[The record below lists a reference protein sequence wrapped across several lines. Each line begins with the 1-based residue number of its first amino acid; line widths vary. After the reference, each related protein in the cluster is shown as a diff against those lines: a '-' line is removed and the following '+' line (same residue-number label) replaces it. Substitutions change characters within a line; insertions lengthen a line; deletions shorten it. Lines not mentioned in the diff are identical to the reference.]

1 MNHCPVRH
9 QTIAAFALLAAAFL
23 TMLVLPASAF
33 ERKSFDR
40 SRFARPDF
48 TDPAV
53 AAKPATAPNA
63 ATARPAEPDSG
74 LVELFGDSLLTAKG
88 KPADLASLNG
98 KTIALYFSASW
109 CPPCRAFS
117 PILVDVADDLRKSGK
132 PFELVLVGCDQ
143 SEEKALAYMAAH
155 KMGGFLVPPEADANR
170 ALCNRYGV
178 RGIPALVVVDSSART
193 IDSSARSTVQSAHD
207 DPDAVWAKWSR

>member
-1 MNHCPVRH
+1 MTRN
-9 QTIAAFALLAAAFL
+9 AARPLHLAAA
-23 TMLVLPASAF
+23 VLGLLALSAAAF
-33 ERKSFDR
+33 ERKHFDR

-48 TDPAV
+48 TDPAS
-53 AAKPATAPNA
+53 AAAPNTTSA
-63 ATARPAEPDSG
+63 PAKPAEPDPG

-98 KTIALYFSASW
+98 KTVALYFSASW

-117 PILVDVADDLRKSGK
+117 PVLVELADDLRKSGK

-143 SEEKALAYMAAH
+143 TKEKALDYMAAH
-155 KMGGFLVPPEADANR
+155 KMDGYLVPPEADANR

-193 IDSSARSTVQSAHD
+193 IDPSARATVHSAQGD
-207 DPDAVWAKWSR
+207 SDAVWAKWSR

>member
-1 MNHCPVRH
+1 MNRPSPRRR
-9 QTIAAFALLAAAFL
+9 TGIALALLAGAL
-23 TMLVLPASAF
+23 LSLLVLPASAF

-53 AAKPATAPNA
+53 TAKPATAPNA
-63 ATARPAEPDSG
+63 SPSRPAEPDSG
-74 LVELFGDSLLTAKG
+74 LVELFGDDLLTHKG
-88 KPADLASLNG
+88 KRADLASLNG
-98 KTIALYFSASW
+98 KTVALYFSASW

-117 PILVDVADDLRKSGK
+117 PVLVELADDLRKSGK

-143 SEEKALAYMAAH
+143 TKEKALAYMAAH
-155 KMGGFLVPPEADANR
+155 KMTGYLVPPEADANR

-178 RGIPALVVVDSSART
+178 RGIPALIVVDSSAHT
-193 IDSSARSTVQSAHD
+193 IDPSARSTVQSAHD

>member
-1 MNHCPVRH
+1 MTRIPARP
-9 QTIAAFALLAAAFL
+9 ILLAAAL
-23 TMLVLPASAF
+23 LCLLSLPSAAF

-48 TDPAV
+48 TDPAI

-63 ATARPAEPDSG
+63 SPARPAEPDPG
-74 LVELFGDSLLTAKG
+74 LVELFGNSLLTAKG
-88 KPADLASLNG
+88 EPADLASLNG

-117 PILVDVADDLRKSGK
+117 PILVDVADHLRQSGK
-132 PFELVLVGCDQ
+132 PFELVLVGRDP

-155 KMGGFLVPPEADANR
+155 NMTGFLVPPEADANR
-170 ALCNRYGV
+170 ALCDRYGV

-193 IDSSARSTVQSAHD
+193 IDPSARGTVQSAHG
-207 DPDAVWAKWSR
+207 DPDAVWAQWSR